1 MLPEHVNSPGAKPE
15 ECPAALRRAGKWLAH
30 AIVVVAASVPLF
42 VSAQAVNGHNVKYVK
57 EAAVHWIET
66 DVGRWLGNADAF
78 TEMARNETSV
88 RLKRVSDGMIA
99 ELDVAKREVRISGP
113 NYIGAPRPIVGAWTV
128 SGFTANYVHIVLF
141 TVQYPTDRTKPP
153 TLNFV
158 GAASWTELFEN
169 GASKGWRIDQT
180 QSSTMPVFSATLP
193 TSAVTRTWDTIS
205 FPESALTGARRMT
218 IDVTTGACQFAGYHC
233 QMQRSLAVTGDN
245 VGQIVYREANPHGA
259 QYPPLLGK
267 LVKTSNT
274 GDWTMETGNA
284 NLLKWKETARNLEYV
299 EMSLVGTAARS
310 RFHVNGTAQ
319 DLNGTTWQTRPDA
332 GVSYVAPVWKGQ
344 LGTIF
349 APVSPGISPGFQ
361 IQNKTDYPVLVT
373 LEQIGCLYYG
383 IVQPGQ
389 IFQRNTGAVW
399 FTIKAS
405 MAPDLTEPTVAS
417 CIRKP
422 AMYAA
427 TIAVAGLTTIG
438 TGGMGT
444 ALVVPAMLATAAG
457 QGAAIGAQ
465 SALVASGATAT
476 EGMSGKVG
484 IATLMRGAAVVGF
497 TMLSSPGG
505 AGSLALNPTVLSA
518 IASIGGT
525 EIYSRYTEQSDI
537 DGLGGQLTQEASV
550 AGAYAGYP
558 WPWKMVDR
566 VMPRYDITGGPRI
579 RTLPDGSTIVLKQ
592 EHALTITRVN

>member
-1 MLPEHVNSPGAKPE
+1 
-15 ECPAALRRAGKWLAH
+15 
-30 AIVVVAASVPLF
+30 
-42 VSAQAVNGHNVKYVK
+42 
-57 EAAVHWIET
+57 
-66 DVGRWLGNADAF
+66 
-78 TEMARNETSV
+78 
-88 RLKRVSDGMIA
+88 
-99 ELDVAKREVRISGP
+99 
-113 NYIGAPRPIVGAWTV
+113 
-128 SGFTANYVHIVLF
+128 
-141 TVQYPTDRTKPP
+141 
-153 TLNFV
+153 
-158 GAASWTELFEN
+158 
-169 GASKGWRIDQT
+169 
-180 QSSTMPVFSATLP
+180 
-193 TSAVTRTWDTIS
+193 
-205 FPESALTGARRMT
+205 
-218 IDVTTGACQFAGYHC
+218 
-233 QMQRSLAVTGDN
+233 
-245 VGQIVYREANPHGA
+245 
-259 QYPPLLGK
+259 
-267 LVKTSNT
+267 
-274 GDWTMETGNA
+274 
-284 NLLKWKETARNLEYV
+284 
-299 EMSLVGTAARS
+299 
-310 RFHVNGTAQ
+310 
-319 DLNGTTWQTRPDA
+319 
-332 GVSYVAPVWKGQ
+332 
-344 LGTIF
+344 
-349 APVSPGISPGFQ
+349 
-361 IQNKTDYPVLVT
+361 VLVT